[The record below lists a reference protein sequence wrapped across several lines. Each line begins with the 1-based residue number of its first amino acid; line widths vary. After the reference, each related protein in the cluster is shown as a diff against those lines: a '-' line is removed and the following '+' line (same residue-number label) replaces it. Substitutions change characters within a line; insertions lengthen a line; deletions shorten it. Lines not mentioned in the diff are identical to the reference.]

1 MVMMTMAPPRLAIT
15 IIIAVAR
22 APLHYPHRPSLVE
35 GVAHALSSPQ
45 SLSTIKEHCGVD
57 DNDDVYDDEIG
68 TLTVIVVR
76 SFRMP

>member
-1 MVMMTMAPPRLAIT
+1 MVMMNDDDGTPV
-15 IIIAVAR
+15 IIAGAR

-57 DNDDVYDDEIG
+57 DNNEDNDGEIG

-76 SFRMP
+76 SFRIP